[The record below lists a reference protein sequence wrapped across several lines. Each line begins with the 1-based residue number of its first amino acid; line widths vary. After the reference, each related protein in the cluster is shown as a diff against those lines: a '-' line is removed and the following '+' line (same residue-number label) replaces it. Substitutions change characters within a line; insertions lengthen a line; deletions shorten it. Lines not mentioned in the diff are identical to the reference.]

1 MEDSTS
7 IKQMM
12 QSMMPD
18 GAGVVEGTVTSASP
32 LEITLTNDAKMAL
45 SANSLIV
52 PEHLTDHEV
61 EVDIMLEEGALY
73 APTGAED
80 EKGEHEH
87 PGIEK
92 SGEHEHELKNFQL
105 TGGKLILHNGLKEG
119 QIVYLLSYN
128 NGKKY
133 YVLDRRG

>member
-1 MEDSTS
+1 MEDQTS
-7 IKQMM
+7 LKQMI
-12 QSMMPD
+12 QSMSPD
-18 GAGVVEGTVTSASP
+18 GAGVVEGAVTNVAP
-32 LEITLTNDAKMAL
+32 LEITLTNDAKMIL

-52 PEHLTDHEV
+52 PEHLTDHEI
-61 EVDIMLEEGALY
+61 EADIMKDDGALY

-92 SGEHEHELKNFQL
+92 SGEHAQELKGFQL
-105 TGGKLILHNGLKEG
+105 TGGKIILHTGLKAGE
-119 QIVYLLSYN
+119 IVYLLSYN